1 MTASF
6 RSHATLNVLCMTVEK
21 FRHACHYLVHLK
33 AHGHREGSIVVVRM
47 LVKCMTCACVSAAG
61 GGVKSMDTMAM
72 SEASI
77 KRAHIGAGGKEEELQ
92 VPADIINSV
101 DTAQLNKVRREI

>member
-1 MTASF
+1 
-6 RSHATLNVLCMTVEK
+6 
-21 FRHACHYLVHLK
+21 
-33 AHGHREGSIVVVRM
+33 
-47 LVKCMTCACVSAAG
+47 
-61 GGVKSMDTMAM
+61 MAM

-101 DTAQLNKVRREI
+101 DTAQLNKVWCLVCCVLNRITVCVFSPAVDRRKEKLQVSAGVTNSATPAGPASRCLLQQMRPLWLFICCTCPLLLIL